1 MFGCFG
7 RGAGDELV
15 AGRVRRL
22 GGGDVTRGAV
32 SLPSG
37 RIGCRWFGLHQDL
50 RALGDEQGDETQV
63 YRIARERHT
72 QVWEYAVG
80 EIEMR
85 IWMVGLDAAGETAVS
100 WELKQD
106 EAAITIPTIGSNL
119 ESS

>member
-1 MFGCFG
+1 MG
-7 RGAGDELV
+7 
-15 AGRVRRL
+15 
-22 GGGDVTRGAV
+22 
-32 SLPSG
+32 
-37 RIGCRWFGLHQDL
+37 
-50 RALGDEQGDETQV
+50 ALGDEQGDETQV
-63 YRIARERHT
+63 YRIVRERHA

-106 EAAITIPTIGSNL
+106 EAVNTIPTFGSNL